1 MIATMK
7 KRKNPNSRLKKGD
20 TVSGVLQPSAANR
33 ILYQRRLMQE
43 IDAMH
48 QSVTYWIKAQY
59 KESEP
64 RIALDES
71 PAEAFKRLIAS
82 LRKRWENRF
91 GDQSKR
97 ITEQFIYGVVKHNE
111 NAFRGVLK
119 KENLEF
125 RFRPTQHLKDVMQAA
140 TAENVGLIKS
150 IPSQYFDQINNLV
163 MNAVLKGSNLNE
175 LSSDL
180 TRRYQIT
187 RKRAEFIARDQNAKL
202 FSVINRTRCQ
212 EVGIKEGIWNHSPRH
227 ENARPSHLKADGK
240 RFDLA
245 KGMHLD
251 GNWTWPGQE
260 INCHCTLRPVI
271 PVNNNAARIND
282 KRITGP

>member
-1 MIATMK
+1 MK

-64 RIALDES
+64 R
-71 PAEAFKRLIAS
+71 
-82 LRKRWENRF
+82 
-91 GDQSKR
+91 
-97 ITEQFIYGVVKHNE
+97 
-111 NAFRGVLK
+111 FRGVLK